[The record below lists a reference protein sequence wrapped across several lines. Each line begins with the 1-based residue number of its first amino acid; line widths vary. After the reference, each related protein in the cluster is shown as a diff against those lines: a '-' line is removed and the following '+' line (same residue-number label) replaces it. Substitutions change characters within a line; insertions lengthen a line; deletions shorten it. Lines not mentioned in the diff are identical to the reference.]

1 MSQAHRT
8 WAPRAGRKRQPAAD
22 RHRGAEPVSA
32 LGGCDTYRS
41 VPSRRYNWALSPL
54 SSRTHARTGAAATMK
69 WIRSCCRKFAHS
81 RPEHESPVTVPVE
94 QFMDL
99 EGDRQAMR
107 RGPRQSGLL
116 DQVAE
121 RARAGGYGIE
131 NGHRFVDDADAA
143 TMSHKAILASQ
154 YTRRQAQKGGACG
167 G

>member
-1 MSQAHRT
+1 
-8 WAPRAGRKRQPAAD
+8 
-22 RHRGAEPVSA
+22 VSA
-32 LGGCDTYRS
+32 LGGCDTYPFGAVAAVQLGALPTLVAHPRENRS
-41 VPSRRYNWALSPL
+41 RGQN
-54 SSRTHARTGAAATMK
+54 K
-69 WIRSCCRKFAHS
+69 WIRSCRGKFAHS
-81 RPEHESPVTVPVE
+81 RPKHESPVTVPVE

-99 EGDRQAMR
+99 ESDRQAMR

-143 TMSHKAILASQ
+143 TMSHEAILASQ
-154 YTRRQAQKGGACG
+154 YTRRQAQKGGGAG